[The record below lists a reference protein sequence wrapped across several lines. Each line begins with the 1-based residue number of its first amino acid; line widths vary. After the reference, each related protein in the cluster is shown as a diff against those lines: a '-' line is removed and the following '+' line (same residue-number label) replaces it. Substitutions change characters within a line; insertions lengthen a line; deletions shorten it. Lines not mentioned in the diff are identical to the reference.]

1 MSINFDFV
9 DLESFVAVTEAG
21 SFVGAA
27 RQLGVSQS
35 ALTRRIGKL
44 EAALG
49 ARLFDRTTRV
59 VRPTLAAKRFRLRA
73 RELLEDAR
81 ESLLEIRDESAWRDH
96 QKRAIVTI
104 AAVPSALPRLVIPA
118 LARFAHGGGGGGEA
132 GRDARVRLIDL
143 LANETAEAVASG
155 EADFGV
161 SSLPPMDDRIS
172 FAPLLEDEMALVVRA
187 DHPLAGRDA
196 VRWEELSRHSLIL
209 PARGGG
215 NRAAI
220 DRALARRGIALKW
233 AFEAPRSS
241 TALELARAGLGVAA
255 VPASAAPAGDGGL
268 VSLRLDAPTVTREIG
283 FVLRRGH
290 DLSDLA
296 AAVRRA
302 IADGAA
308 G

>member
-73 RELLEDAR
+73 RELLDDAR

-118 LARFAHGGGGGGEA
+118 LARFARGDGA